1 VGQIEMSPQDQI
13 GLVTGAT
20 GGIGRAIASSLAAAG
35 MTLALAGRDARSLE
49 TLVSQIQRAGVRA
62 ESFRADISRVEDVGI
77 LASEVKN
84 KLGACDV
91 LVHAAGVFR
100 MGPISQA
107 SVEELDTLYQTNVR
121 GPYALTQALLPMLV
135 ARRGQI
141 VFINSTVG
149 LAARAGIAAYAASKH
164 ALKAIADSLRE
175 EVNPLGVRVISVYPG
190 RTATPQQ
197 EKIYEQEGRP
207 YQPELLLQP
216 EDIAKAVLNALT
228 MPRTAEVTDINIR
241 PMQKS

>member
-1 VGQIEMSPQDQI
+1 MSLQDQFA
-13 GLVTGAT
+13 LVTGAT
-20 GGIGRAIASSLAAAG
+20 GGIGRAIAS
-35 MTLALAGRDARSLE
+35 TLATAGITLGLTGRDACSLE
-49 TLVSQIQRAGVRA
+49 QLARPIRQTGVRA
-62 ESFRADISRVEDVGI
+62 ESFRADISCMEDVRF
-77 LASEVKN
+77 LASEVRDKF
-84 KLGACDV
+84 GACDV
-91 LVHAAGVFR
+91 LVHAAGVFH

-107 SVEELDTLYQTNVR
+107 SVEELDALYQTNVR

-149 LAARAGIAAYAASKH
+149 LASRAGVGAYAASKH
-164 ALKAIADSLRE
+164 ALKAIADALRA
-175 EVNPLGVRVISVYPG
+175 EVNPLGVRVISIYPG

-207 YQPELLLQP
+207 YQPDQLLQP
-216 EDIAKAVLNALT
+216 EDIAKTVLNALAL
-228 MPRTAEVTDINIR
+228 PRTAEVTDINIR